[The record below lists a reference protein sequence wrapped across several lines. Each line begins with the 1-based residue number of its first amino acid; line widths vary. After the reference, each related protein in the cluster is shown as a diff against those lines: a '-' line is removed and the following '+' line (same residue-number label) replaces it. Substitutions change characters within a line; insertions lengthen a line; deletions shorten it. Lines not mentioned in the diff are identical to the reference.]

1 MCMLGEACLLSN
13 AYKLQTPDYTREV
26 MSVGLN
32 ILICLSE
39 MALCLWIMDSVC

>member
-1 MCMLGEACLLSN
+1 MLGEAGLPSN
-13 AYKLQTPDYTREV
+13 AYTLQKPNYTRGF